1 MDEYKDLVLSMYS
14 HSRKELDVMFD
25 SGVFNEL
32 VKGYMAMALDNGNV
46 ERDKVM
52 EHLKCLDTVFS
63 EVSAS
68 EIREF
73 YKNY

>member
-14 HSRKELDVMFD
+14 HSRKELDAMFD

-46 ERDKVM
+46 EHDKVM

>member
-14 HSRKELDVMFD
+14 HSRKELDAMFD

-32 VKGYMAMALDNGNV
+32 VKGYMAMALNNNNV
-46 ERDKVM
+46 KHDQVM

>member
-1 MDEYKDLVLSMYS
+1 MDEYKDLLLSMYS
-14 HSRKELDVMFD
+14 HSKKELDRMFD

-32 VKGYMAMALDNGNV
+32 VKGYMAKALSDNNV
-46 ERDKVM
+46 EHDQVM
-52 EHLKCLDTVFS
+52 EHLKCLDTVFN

-73 YKNY
+73 YENY

>member
-1 MDEYKDLVLSMYS
+1 MEYKDLVLSMYS
-14 HSRKELDVMFD
+14 YSKKELDAMFD

-32 VKGYMAMALDNGNV
+32 VKGYIAMALNDNNV

-52 EHLKCLDTVFS
+52 EHLKFLDTVFN
-63 EVSAS
+63 EVSVS

>member
-1 MDEYKDLVLSMYS
+1 MEEYKDLVLSMYS
-14 HSRKELDVMFD
+14 HSKKELDAMFN

-32 VKGYMAMALDNGNV
+32 VKGYVAMALENSNV

-52 EHLKCLDTVFS
+52 EHLKCLDTVFN

>member
-14 HSRKELDVMFD
+14 HSRKELDAMFD

-32 VKGYMAMALDNGNV
+32 VKGYVAMALNSNNV
-46 ERDKVM
+46 EHDQIM

>member
-1 MDEYKDLVLSMYS
+1 MEYKDLALSMYS
-14 HSRKELDVMFD
+14 HSKKELDAMFD

-32 VKGYMAMALDNGNV
+32 VKGYMVMTLDKNDV
-46 ERDKVM
+46 ERNLVM
-52 EHLKCLDTVFS
+52 EHLKCLDMIFS

>member
-1 MDEYKDLVLSMYS
+1 MEKNENLTLSMYL
-14 HSRKELDVMFD
+14 HSKKEVDAMFD

-32 VKGYMAMALDNGNV
+32 VKGYMAMALDNNNV

-52 EHLKCLDTVFS
+52 EHLKCLDIAFS
-63 EVSAS
+63 EVSAT

>member
-1 MDEYKDLVLSMYS
+1 MDDCRELVLSMYT
-14 HSRKELDVMFD
+14 HSRNELDAMFD

-32 VKGYMAMALDNGNV
+32 VKGYMAMALDNNNV
-46 ERDKVM
+46 SHDQVM
-52 EHLKCLDTVFS
+52 EHLKCLDTVFN

-73 YKNY
+73 YKHY